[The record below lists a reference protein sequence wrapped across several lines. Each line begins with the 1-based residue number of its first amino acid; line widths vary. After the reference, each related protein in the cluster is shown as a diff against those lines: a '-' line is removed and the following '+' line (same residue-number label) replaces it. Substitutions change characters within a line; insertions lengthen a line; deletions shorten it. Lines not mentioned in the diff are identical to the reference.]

1 MSETETG
8 DRELP
13 GAGNYQWEL
22 TAGQLGVWHHQCL
35 YQESSVY
42 NVGEYLEIRGDLN
55 LEVFESALRCVIR
68 EVDAFHLRFYG
79 EGEALRQRI
88 DKSDDWPLHLADFSA
103 EPDPRAAAESW
114 MRTDMR
120 RQFDLREGPIFAEAV
135 LKIASGVFF
144 WYQIAHHIAYDAFSA
159 SIIAARV
166 SAVYTALLGGDH
178 AGGDGLKPVSL
189 LFDADNSYRRSAEF
203 ERDRGFWLDVLAGF
217 EGPVSVSG
225 RPGRTA
231 SQVSRRYM
239 ESVGP
244 HGTTDMR
251 AAAWQLGTS
260 FGALMV
266 AAGAVYLHRATG
278 ADDIII
284 GLPVNWRLDLR
295 CRKAPGMAVNILPIR
310 LAVRGTTSVADLAR
324 QVTAT
329 IVESLRHQRYQ
340 HTQMRQ
346 DLRLVNDAFFSMVV
360 NVMSFDYRLS
370 FGDCVAHAHNLANGP
385 VDDLTIAVYNRS
397 ADGGVEIS
405 CDVNPELYGVAFEK
419 DVIRRFAKIL
429 DWLVT
434 ASPDDHL
441 GRAEILDETERRQ
454 ILRAWNDT
462 AAEVPAA
469 GGVHELVAAR
479 AAASP
484 DAVAVVSGS
493 AWLSYRELEKRA
505 DLLAGCLRAAGAGPE
520 SVVGLCLPAG
530 VDMLVAVLAVW
541 KAGAAY
547 LPLDQA
553 APAERLAFTLT
564 DSQAVLLAGTVASLA
579 ATAAVLWR
587 AAR

>member
-1 MSETETG
+1 MTG
-8 DRELP
+8 RCTL
-13 GAGNYQWEL
+13 L
-22 TAGQLGVWHHQCL
+22 TSAR
-35 YQESSVY
+35 
-42 NVGEYLEIRGDLN
+42 NRIRGPPRSPGCGRICAVN
-55 LEVFESALRCVIR
+55 LICGKVLFSRRPCLRLPQ
-68 EVDAFHLRFYG
+68 D
-79 EGEALRQRI
+79 
-88 DKSDDWPLHLADFSA
+88 
-103 EPDPRAAAESW
+103 
-114 MRTDMR
+114 
-120 RQFDLREGPIFAEAV
+120 
-135 LKIASGVFF
+135 VFF

-178 AGGDGLKPVSL
+178 AGGDGLKPVSV

-225 RPGRTA
+225 RQDRTA
-231 SQVSRRYM
+231 SQVCRGGIWSPSALTARLICERPPG
-239 ESVGP
+239 E
-244 HGTTDMR
+244 
-251 AAAWQLGTS
+251 LGTS

-295 CRKAPGMAVNILPIR
+295 RRKAPGMAVNILPIR

-385 VDDLTIAVYNRS
+385 VDDLTIAVYDRS

-419 DVIRRFAKIL
+419 DVFRRFAKIL

-434 ASPDDHL
+434 ASP
-441 GRAEILDETERRQ
+441 GR
-454 ILRAWNDT
+454 
-462 AAEVPAA
+462 P
-469 GGVHELVAAR
+469 
-479 AAASP
+479 P
-484 DAVAVVSGS
+484 
-493 AWLSYRELEKRA
+493 
-505 DLLAGCLRAAGAGPE
+505 GP
-520 SVVGLCLPAG
+520 GRDPG
-530 VDMLVAVLAVW
+530 
-541 KAGAAY
+541 
-547 LPLDQA
+547 
-553 APAERLAFTLT
+553 RN
-564 DSQAVLLAGTVASLA
+564 
-579 ATAAVLWR
+579 
-587 AAR
+587 